1 MYVVCI
7 IYAVC
12 NYALYFYFSRAAYAR
27 AGAISPS
34 LWSSPSST
42 TSPSS
47 WSSRPWPKS
56 QRTGKFCWGT
66 FGTAY
71 LAKFY
76 IVHQFQKLLTK
87 SRIIQQSR
95 WWWEIKE
102 KFCILLIVRM
112 SIFAPP
118 LLISSRNLN
127 TATANI
133 SRVLQFWYW
142 YCDVNTIL
150 WEGICSCARH
160 ALSQLQMFCIF

>member
-1 MYVVCI
+1 MSNHFTSKKGISDKLWCLFLISNINIFLCI

-47 WSSRPWPKS
+47 WSSKPWPKS

-87 SRIIQQSR
+87 SRIIQSR

-112 SIFAPP
+112 SIFAPL

-127 TATANI
+127 T
-133 SRVLQFWYW
+133 RVLGFY
-142 YCDVNTIL
+142 N
-150 WEGICSCARH
+150 
-160 ALSQLQMFCIF
+160 